1 MPFLDAAPELTA
13 PRTPDG
19 VAPPAPRDPTMG
31 ETFGAAFR
39 ADNPLVNLYRAQTKE
54 AFPPVDGYNPMD
66 EIRGTNYEAMHAK
79 SFTMSQSPAETGQIK
94 AQIDREEEDRKILEA
109 SGGVGF
115 VAGVAAGII
124 DPTLALPG
132 GVVFRSVKGGY
143 SVSRSAVSVGIAAA
157 GQTAVQ
163 EGVLQATQET
173 RTMGESVAAVASS
186 AILGGLIGSGA
197 AGLLTRAERSAMERA
212 LDIDRLAIDAHATGQ
227 PIPAS
232 AVKFEARADDPNIF
246 DYEGGSAVDRFGSKG
261 SFAVRQVS
269 ETATVSRGTFEA
281 QYPESAA
288 GKYILLRSGENN
300 TSGTLAESG
309 VFVDKPSKPKFFD
322 TAEEAQAAAR
332 GAVEPPLSAQTTN
345 TGGGGFNSAG
355 AAATDTRQME
365 MFKTPLDWTAQV
377 STTRRALQA
386 EAVEAR
392 RVMADLAETP
402 YRFVEGD
409 AGVAATQGPALDRL
423 ARMEMNG
430 TRVAIADNLDQMFAD
445 YRFGQPD
452 MSMPRLRSKIE
463 DFTGSGEGKMSFA
476 DFKKE
481 VSLALQSGDQ
491 HAIPQVAQAAQ
502 FIRSK
507 LLAPWADRAE
517 KAIEGFSK
525 IEPAAGEG
533 YFPHV
538 WNKQIIKAR
547 RPEFTN
553 RLVDLYSADQTTK
566 RGIQERVSAFKG
578 ALDVAEGQIEKHA
591 ARIKALSEDV
601 DVVQA
606 RQEEAQRLNKFAFQ
620 RAGDLRAA
628 DVPKKENARGG
639 AVFETKV
646 RGRSNDLADRASGK
660 LAEIDK
666 LERIIETELANA
678 RSMRAKIE
686 AELGRWEGKSTVE
699 AKSALKAREAADAA
713 RSPEAKAKKPRLE
726 SADPAIDRAVKKILE
741 SDRNLSV
748 EELRAQA
755 SQTVDRIIGSSDG
768 RLPYDLATGGPRIG
782 HQREPMPRGALA
794 GRSLN
799 VTNAW
804 AREWI
809 ENDVEQV
816 VAMHL
821 RTVVPDVLLS
831 ERFGD
836 VEMTQSFRKIEDSYS
851 RLIDA
856 TKSEKERVR
865 LGKERDAVIRD
876 VAAVR
881 DRVRGVYGWSPELA
895 NMARIANSAKAINN
909 LTSMGSAALSS
920 IPDMAGVVFR
930 YGFTTALRDGWTP
943 FFKGLTSST
952 EEWGKFRSQMR
963 AIGIGV
969 ETAINARQHSLD
981 DVVDVYKPQSRVERV
996 LQGASD
1002 KFFVANLLAPLT
1014 DAQKLIASHAAVS
1027 EIIRAARAAAEGKAT
1042 KRQIGNL
1049 AESGIDAQM
1058 AGRIWREF
1066 GELKRGEVTDGV
1078 HLPNT
1083 ADWKDKAAADA
1094 LNGAVAREVDIA
1106 VVTPGQEKPLWM
1118 SKPVISLLGQF
1129 KAFTAAAT
1137 ERILVANLQR
1147 RDAAAL
1153 SGVVFS
1159 VALGM
1164 LTYKVNSF
1172 FGGMKTSDRPQ
1183 DWFKEGIS
1191 RGGLL
1196 GWFEEGNALASK
1208 ATRGSADIYRTIGAD
1223 KPLSRFASRSAADML
1238 LGPTWGKVESL
1249 PKITGALSSGEWS
1262 ASDSSA
1268 LRRLIPAQNL
1278 FWLRGLLNKVEE
1290 SANAAAGVEPK
1301 PAK

>member
-1 MPFLDAAPELTA
+1 L
-13 PRTPDG
+13 
-19 VAPPAPRDPTMG
+19 
-31 ETFGAAFR
+31 
-39 ADNPLVNLYRAQTKE
+39 
-54 AFPPVDGYNPMD
+54 
-66 EIRGTNYEAMHAK
+66 
-79 SFTMSQSPAETGQIK
+79 S
-94 AQIDREEEDRKILEA
+94 
-109 SGGVGF
+109 
-115 VAGVAAGII
+115 
-124 DPTLALPG
+124 
-132 GVVFRSVKGGY
+132 
-143 SVSRSAVSVGIAAA
+143 
-157 GQTAVQ
+157 
-163 EGVLQATQET
+163 
-173 RTMGESVAAVASS
+173 
-186 AILGGLIGSGA
+186 
-197 AGLLTRAERSAMERA
+197 RAERGALERA
-212 LDIDRLAIDAHATGQ
+212 LDADRAAIDAHATGH
-227 PIPAS
+227 PAPETIKTAAIQLTDGS
-232 AVKFEARADDPNIF
+232 IYTGITHADALEAATKVNPNAAEMILPSDPNAKGIAGDF
-246 DYEGGSAVDRFGSKG
+246 LTSTGRLVSRYEAQRIANSGDDLLGLTGERLQQMQQQSGGQGGFGSM
-261 SFAVRQVS
+261 
-269 ETATVSRGTFEA
+269 
-281 QYPESAA
+281 
-288 GKYILLRSGENN
+288 
-300 TSGTLAESG
+300 
-309 VFVDKPSKPKFFD
+309 
-322 TAEEAQAAAR
+322 
-332 GAVEPPLSAQTTN
+332 
-345 TGGGGFNSAG
+345 G
-355 AAATDTRQME
+355 AAATDTRQLE
-365 MFKTPLDWTAQV
+365 MFKSLPGTANLSV
-377 STTRRALQA
+377 TRRTLEA
-386 EAVEAR
+386 ESVEAR

-402 YRFVEGD
+402 YRFTEGD

-430 TRVAIADNLDQMFAD
+430 TRVAVADELDQLFAD

-463 DFTGSGEGKMSFA
+463 DFTGGADGKMSFT

-491 HAIPQVAQAAQ
+491 HAVPQIAQAAQ
-502 FIRSK
+502 FVRAK
-507 LLAPWADRAE
+507 LLSPWADRAE
-517 KAIEGFSK
+517 AAIEGFSK

-538 WNKQIIKAR
+538 WNKEVIRAR

-553 RLVDLYSADQTTK
+553 RLVDLYTADQTTK
-566 RGIQERVSAFKG
+566 AGIQERVGVFKG
-578 ALDVAEGQIEKHA
+578 ALDVAEGQIEKLSA
-591 ARIKALSEDV
+591 KVRALSDDV
-601 DVVQA
+601 EVVQA
-606 RQEEAQRLNKFAFQ
+606 RQDEAQRLNKFAFQ
-620 RAGDLRAA
+620 RAEDLRTA
-628 DVPKKENARGG
+628 DKPLKENARGG

-646 RGRSNDLADRASGK
+646 RGRGNDLADRASGK

-666 LERIIETELANA
+666 LERLIATEIANA
-678 RSMRAKIE
+678 QSMRAKIE
-686 AELGRWEGKSTVE
+686 AELGRWDGKSAAE
-699 AKSALKAREAADAA
+699 AKAALKAREAADAA
-713 RSPEAKAKKPRLE
+713 RSSEAKAKKPRLE
-726 SADPAIDRAVKKILE
+726 SADDAIDRAVKKILE
-741 SDRNLSV
+741 SDRSLSV
-748 EELRAQA
+748 EELRARA
-755 SQTVDRIIGSSDG
+755 SQTADRILGSPDG

-799 VTNAW
+799 VSNAW
-804 AREWI
+804 ARDWI

-836 VEMTQSFRKIEDSYS
+836 VEMTQSFRKIEDAYS
-851 RLIDA
+851 KMIDA

-876 VAAVR
+876 VASVR

-895 NMARIANSAKAINN
+895 NMARVANAAKAVNN

-920 IPDMAGVVFR
+920 LPDMAGVVFR
-930 YGFTTALRDGWTP
+930 YGFTTALRDGWAP
-943 FFKGLTSST
+943 FFRGLTSST
-952 EEWGKFRSQMR
+952 EEWGKFKSQMR

-981 DVVDVYKPQSRVERV
+981 DVVDVYRPQSRVERV

-1002 KFFVANLLAPLT
+1002 KFFIANLLAPLT

-1027 EIIRAARAAAEGKAT
+1027 EILRAARAVAEGKAT

-1049 AESGIDAQM
+1049 AESGIDGQM

-1066 GELKRGEVTDGV
+1066 GELKRGEVIDGV

-1083 ADWKDKAAADA
+1083 ADWKDKGAADA

-1118 SKPVISLLGQF
+1118 SKPVISILGQF

-1153 SGVVFS
+1153 SGLVFS
-1159 VALGM
+1159 VGLGM
-1164 LTYKVNSF
+1164 LTYKLNSF
-1172 FGGMKTSDRPQ
+1172 LGGKPTSDRPQ
-1183 DWFKEGIS
+1183 DWFKEGIA

-1268 LRRLIPAQNL
+1268 LRRLIPGQNL

-1290 SANAAAGVEPK
+1290 SANAAAGVPPK
-1301 PAK
+1301 PER

>member
-1 MPFLDAAPELTA
+1 MPFLEASAPEMTPPLSPEGVAPRA
-13 PRTPDG
+13 PRTP
-19 VAPPAPRDPTMG
+19 TLG
-31 ETFGAAFR
+31 ETFGASFR
-39 ADNPLVNLYRAQTKE
+39 ADNTVVNLYRSIAQET
-54 AFPPVDGYNPMD
+54 FPPVDGYNPLD
-66 EIRGTNYEAMHAK
+66 DIRGTDYEAMHAK

-94 AQIDREEEDRKILEA
+94 AQIDREEEDRRIRDA

-115 VAGVAAGII
+115 VAGVAASMI

-143 SVSRSAVSVGIAAA
+143 SVARSAVSVGIAAA

-173 RTMGESVAAVASS
+173 RTAAESVAAVASS
-186 AILGGLIGSGA
+186 AILGGLIGAGA
-197 AGLLTRAERSAMERA
+197 ASLLTRAERSAMERA
-212 LDIDRLAIDAHATGQ
+212 LDVDRLAIDAHATGQ
-227 PIPAS
+227 PAPVPETIKTAAIRLTDGS
-232 AVKFEARADDPNIF
+232 IYTGITHSDALEAATKVNPNAAEMISPIDPEAKGIAGDFITSTGRLVSRYEAQRIANSGDDLLGLTG
-246 DYEGGSAVDRFGSKG
+246 ERLQQMQQQSSGQGGFGSM
-261 SFAVRQVS
+261 
-269 ETATVSRGTFEA
+269 
-281 QYPESAA
+281 
-288 GKYILLRSGENN
+288 
-300 TSGTLAESG
+300 
-309 VFVDKPSKPKFFD
+309 
-322 TAEEAQAAAR
+322 
-332 GAVEPPLSAQTTN
+332 
-345 TGGGGFNSAG
+345 G
-355 AAATDTRQME
+355 AAATDTRQLE
-365 MFKTPLDWTAQV
+365 MFRTPVDWTAQT
-377 STTRRALQA
+377 STTRRTLQA

-402 YRFVEGD
+402 YRFTEGD
-409 AGVAATQGPALDRL
+409 AGVAATQGPAIDRL

-430 TRVAIADNLDQMFAD
+430 TRVAVADELDQLFAD

-463 DFTGSGEGKMSFA
+463 DFTGGGEGKMPFSE
-476 DFKKE
+476 FKKE

-502 FIRSK
+502 FIRAK
-507 LLAPWADRAE
+507 LLTPWAARAE
-517 KAIEGFSK
+517 TAIEGFSK

-538 WNKQIIKAR
+538 WNKEVIRAR

-553 RLVDLYSADQTTK
+553 RLVDLYTADQTTK
-566 RGIQERVSAFKG
+566 RGIQERITKLSDDLKKLRDEVEKAKTPEAKADA
-578 ALDVAEGQIEKHA
+578 ALRHDE
-591 ARIKALSEDV
+591 
-601 DVVQA
+601 
-606 RQEEAQRLNKFAFQ
+606 
-620 RAGDLRAA
+620 
-628 DVPKKENARGG
+628 
-639 AVFETKV
+639 V
-646 RGRSNDLADRASGK
+646 R
-660 LAEIDK
+660 E
-666 LERIIETELANA
+666 
-678 RSMRAKIE
+678 KIE
-686 AELGRWEGKSTVE
+686 AELAAWEGKSTSE
-699 AKSALKAREAADAA
+699 TKSAIKAREKYAAETGRDPDA
-713 RSPEAKAKKPRLE
+713 PRLE
-726 SADPAIDRAVKKILE
+726 SADAAIDRAVKKILE
-741 SDRNLSV
+741 SDRNLPV
-748 EELRAQA
+748 EELRGQA
-755 SQTVDRIIGSSDG
+755 SQTVDRILGSPDG

-836 VEMTQSFRKIEDSYS
+836 VEMTQSFRKIEDAYS
-851 RLIDA
+851 KMIDA
-856 TKSEKERVR
+856 TKGEKESVR

-895 NMARIANSAKAINN
+895 NMARVANAAKAVNN

-920 IPDMAGVVFR
+920 LPDMAGVVFR
-930 YGFTTALRDGWTP
+930 YGFTGALRDGWTP

-952 EEWGKFRSQMR
+952 EEWGKFKSQMR

-969 ETAINARQHSLD
+969 ETAINARQHALD
-981 DVVDVYKPQSRVERV
+981 DVVDVYRPQSRVERV

-1002 KFFVANLLAPLT
+1002 KFFIANLLAPLT

-1027 EIIRAARAAAEGKAT
+1027 EILRAARAVAEGKAT

-1049 AESGIDAQM
+1049 AESGIDGQM

-1066 GELKRGEVTDGV
+1066 GELKRGEVIDGV

-1118 SKPVISLLGQF
+1118 SKPVISILGQF

-1137 ERILVANLQR
+1137 ERILIANLQR

-1153 SGVVFS
+1153 SGLVFS
-1159 VALGM
+1159 VGLGM
-1164 LTYKVNSF
+1164 LTYKLNSF
-1172 FGGMKTSDRPQ
+1172 LGGKPTSDRPQ

-1208 ATRGSADIYRTIGAD
+1208 ATRGSADIYRAIGAD

-1238 LGPTWGKVESL
+1238 LGPTWGKIESL

-1262 ASDSSA
+1262 ASDSTA
-1268 LRRLIPAQNL
+1268 VRRLIPAQNL
-1278 FWLRGLLNKVEE
+1278 FWIRGLLNKVEE
-1290 SANAAAGVEPK
+1290 GANAAAGVPPK
-1301 PAK
+1301 PER